1 MSGEGSVYQSGQWWI
16 AQLSKGGRLTRS
28 YERRKRLTRREAVAA
43 LEELKADRR
52 AGVARIRQT
61 TGDFLVGWVADVR
74 NIRPSTRHGYATAIE
89 RHLVPALGEI
99 RLSELS
105 PLDVE
110 RGLSRLAPSM
120 SPKHLRNVHAVL
132 RRALTGAV
140 RAGLVSRNVAAA
152 DYVDAPRVP
161 DREPDALTGEE
172 VRALLAAAASDWLEA
187 PIRLALGTGL
197 RQGELLGLAWEDL
210 DLAGMTE
217 SSTAL
222 GSRPFVKQPSV
233 HVRRELVRRDGR
245 YLRDELKTGSRS
257 RRVLPLAPALVTA
270 LHEHRQRVID
280 AGLVPTA
287 TGPVFVTR
295 EGRPL
300 NGSWCTHRL
309 YQLLERADVRR
320 LPWKNLRTT
329 FGSRLFEAG
338 VPDRTIADWLGHRR
352 TTTTHGHYI
361 DTAGGAQE
369 RALEAVGGLIG

>member
-1 MSGEGSVYQSGQWWI
+1 MAGEGSIYRSGRWWI

-52 AGVARIRQT
+52 GGVARIRQT

-74 NIRPSTRHGYATAIE
+74 NLRPSTRHGYATAIE
-89 RHLVPALGEI
+89 RHLVPTLGEI
-99 RLSELS
+99 RLSELT

-110 RGLSRLAPSM
+110 RGLSRLAPGM

-140 RAGLVSRNVAAA
+140 RGGLVPRNVAAA
-152 DYVDAPRVP
+152 DYVDTPRVP
-161 DREPDALTGEE
+161 DREPDSLTGEE
-172 VRALLAAAASDWLEA
+172 VRALLAAAAGEWLEA

-210 DLAGMTE
+210 DLVAG
-217 SSTAL
+217 
-222 GSRPFVKQPSV
+222 RI

-309 YQLLERADVRR
+309 YGLLERAGVRR

-352 TTTTHGHYI
+352 TSTTHGHYI